1 MCIFIRCE
9 CTVISERETG
19 RCERGRCVGTQVEG
33 VVGID
38 IRYDVFHDLIIGR
51 LRNGNNPCG
60 SNCDTE
66 PYPTRYVCYYITLM
80 C

>member
-1 MCIFIRCE
+1 M
-9 CTVISERETG
+9 ISERETG
-19 RCERGRCVGTQVEG
+19 HCERGRCVGTQVEG

-38 IRYDVFHDLIIGR
+38 IHYDVFHDLIIGH

-66 PYPTRYVCYYITLM
+66 PCPTRYVCYYITLM